1 MCSQVSKSTAMEAI
15 KVMEAI
21 KARAKEKGPMAISLR
36 PTPTCSIRGRTSE
49 SQCSLGAARRSVSL
63 LCDCRRNANDAIAK
77 ELKEVRA
84 LLAKPK

>member
-1 MCSQVSKSTAMEAI
+1 MCSQVSKSTAMEAT

-21 KARAKEKGPMAISLR
+21 KARAKERGPMAISPH
-36 PTPTCSIRGRTSE
+36 PTPTCSIKGRTGE
-49 SQCSLGAARRSVSL
+49 SQRSLGAVRRSVRL
-63 LCDCRRNANDAIAK
+63 LCDYRRNANDAIAK